1 MLLEDLPGDFLCGDT
16 PSVIYLFRVAAGRV
30 VFDAVPMTDD
40 GAALAGFNALPESTA
55 TEALLACC
63 SSPAW
68 ARALV
73 AGRPYAT
80 VDAVLDAADAVL
92 AELPESEIDL
102 ALAGHPRIGER
113 PDTAASAR
121 EQAGVADAQDAVR
134 SALAAGNRAYEERF
148 GHIYL
153 VCASGRSGSELL
165 AILEA
170 RLGNDAE
177 TERRVMRT
185 ELAKINRIRLRAML
199 ADAQ

>member
-1 MLLEDLPGDFLCGDT
+1 
-16 PSVIYLFRVAAGRV
+16 
-30 VFDAVPMTDD
+30 MTDD
-40 GAALAGFNALPESTA
+40 EAGLAGFDALPDGAA

-63 SSPAW
+63 SSPEW
-68 ARALV
+68 VRVLV
-73 AGRPYAT
+73 TGRPYPS
-80 VDAVLDAADAVL
+80 VDALLDAADAAL
-92 AELPESEIDL
+92 AGLPESEIDR

-121 EQAGVADAQDAVR
+121 EQAGVATAADAVR
-134 SALAAGNRAYEERF
+134 SALADGNRAYEARF

-153 VCASGRSGSELL
+153 VCASGRSGGELL

-185 ELAKINRIRLRAML
+185 ELAKINRIRLRALL
-199 ADAQ
+199 AATR

>member
-1 MLLEDLPGDFLCGDT
+1 
-16 PSVIYLFRVAAGRV
+16 
-30 VFDAVPMTDD
+30 MTDD
-40 GAALAGFNALPESTA
+40 GAALARFHALPESAA
-55 TEALLACC
+55 TEALLVCC

-92 AELPESEIDL
+92 AELPESEIDR

-134 SALAAGNRAYEERF
+134 SALAEGNRAYEERF

-170 RLGNDAE
+170 RLGNDRE

-185 ELAKINRIRLRAML
+185 ELAKINRLRLRALL
-199 ADAQ
+199 AEDQ

>member
-1 MLLEDLPGDFLCGDT
+1 
-16 PSVIYLFRVAAGRV
+16 
-30 VFDAVPMTDD
+30 MTDD
-40 GAALAGFNALPESTA
+40 GATLAGFNALPESAA

-170 RLGNDAE
+170 RLGNGGE

-185 ELAKINRIRLRAML
+185 ELAKINRIRLRALL
-199 ADAQ
+199 ADTP